1 MGESFGSPFFEKTT
15 MAQVKI
21 YEMPGCIS
29 CRLKFTLGKAQPF
42 EAFFDGGIPDKN
54 YPAVYAART
63 IGQQLA
69 IENSEYFKNGKIR
82 LRKEKGRTIRATM
95 NPTSPAAAQAPAV
108 IKDEESAPAP
118 GEEGLL
124 ELKRHPEI
132 TTLVDAIAFL
142 KSEFAVSASRLKTE
156 ASVLRVAEE
165 KGVSFPNLN
174 K

>member
-1 MGESFGSPFFEKTT
+1 

-29 CRLKFTLGKAQPF
+29 CRLKFTLGKAMPF

-82 LRKEKGRTIRATM
+82 LRKDKGRTIRATM
-95 NPTSPAAAQAPAV
+95 NTTSPAP
-108 IKDEESAPAP
+108 APAP
-118 GEEGLL
+118 APAPKASQNDKSAPNPAENDLF
-124 ELKRHPEI
+124 ELKQYPEI

-142 KSEFAVSASRLKTE
+142 KSEFGVSASRLKTE

>member
-1 MGESFGSPFFEKTT
+1 

-29 CRLKFTLGKAQPF
+29 CRLKFTLGKAVPF

-82 LRKEKGRTIRATM
+82 LRKDKGRTIRATM
-95 NPTSPAAAQAPAV
+95 NTTSPAPAPAPEAS
-108 IKDEESAPAP
+108 KNDESAPNPA
-118 GEEGLL
+118 ENDLF
-124 ELKRHPEI
+124 ELKQHPEI

-142 KSEFAVSASRLKTE
+142 KSEFGVSASRLKTE
-156 ASVLRVAEE
+156 AGVLRVAEE

>member
-1 MGESFGSPFFEKTT
+1 

-29 CRLKFTLGKAQPF
+29 CRLKFTLGKAMPF

-95 NPTSPAAAQAPAV
+95 NTTSPAP
-108 IKDEESAPAP
+108 APAP
-118 GEEGLL
+118 EASKNDKSAPNPAENDLF
-124 ELKRHPEI
+124 ELKQHPEI
-132 TTLVDAIAFL
+132 STLVDAIAFL
-142 KSEFAVSASRLKTE
+142 KSEFGVSASRLKTE

>member
-1 MGESFGSPFFEKTT
+1 

-29 CRLKFTLGKAQPF
+29 CRLKFTLGKAVPF

-82 LRKEKGRTIRATM
+82 LRKDKGRTIRVTM
-95 NPTSPAAAQAPAV
+95 NTTSPAPAPTPAPAPEV
-108 IKDEESAPAP
+108 SKNDESAPNP

-124 ELKRHPEI
+124 ELKQHPEI
-132 TTLVDAIAFL
+132 TTLVDATAFL
-142 KSEFAVSASRLKTE
+142 KSEFGVSASRLKTE

-165 KGVSFPNLN
+165 KGVSFPNL

>member
-1 MGESFGSPFFEKTT
+1 

-29 CRLKFTLGKAQPF
+29 CRLKFTLGKAMPF

-69 IENSEYFKNGKIR
+69 IENSEYFKSGKIR
-82 LRKEKGRTIRATM
+82 LRKDKGRTIRATM
-95 NPTSPAAAQAPAV
+95 NTTSPAPAPAPEAS
-108 IKDEESAPAP
+108 KNDESAPNPA
-118 GEEGLL
+118 ENDLF
-124 ELKRHPEI
+124 ELKQHPEI

>member
-1 MGESFGSPFFEKTT
+1 
-15 MAQVKI
+15 
-21 YEMPGCIS
+21 MPGCIS
-29 CRLKFTLGKAQPF
+29 CRLKFALGKAMPF

-82 LRKEKGRTIRATM
+82 LRKDKGRTIRATM
-95 NPTSPAAAQAPAV
+95 NTTSPAPAQAPAPAPAQAPAQAP
-108 IKDEESAPAP
+108 KASKNDESAPNPA
-118 GEEGLL
+118 ENDLF
-124 ELKRHPEI
+124 ELKQHPEV
-132 TTLVDAIAFL
+132 TTLVDAVAFL
-142 KSEFAVSASRLKTE
+142 KSEFGVSASRLKTE

>member
-1 MGESFGSPFFEKTT
+1 

-29 CRLKFTLGKAQPF
+29 CRLKFTLGKAVPF

-82 LRKEKGRTIRATM
+82 LRKDKGRTIRATM
-95 NPTSPAAAQAPAV
+95 NTTSPAPAPAPTPAPEAS
-108 IKDEESAPAP
+108 KNDESAPNP
-118 GEEGLL
+118 GDEGLL
-124 ELKRHPEI
+124 ELKQHPEI

-165 KGVSFPNLN
+165 KGVSFPNL